1 VQILTGFLL
10 TVPFT
15 TRFPDL
21 DALQRYAYLAVL
33 VGSVIATGLIV
44 GPVAFHR
51 ILFRQ
56 GERPWLV
63 AAANHSARAGLA
75 FLALTT
81 SGVVWLVF
89 SVVIDRT
96 AGSIAMGA
104 ALLFFLTLWTG
115 IPLIARYRD

>member
-1 VQILTGFLL
+1 M
-10 TVPFT
+10 
-15 TRFPDL
+15 
-21 DALQRYAYLAVL
+21 QRYAYLAVL
-33 VGSVIATGLIV
+33 IGSVIATGLIV

-51 ILFRQ
+51 ILFHQ

-89 SVVIDRT
+89 SVVIDRM

-104 ALLFFLTLWTG
+104 ALLFFVCLWVG
-115 IPLIARYRD
+115 IPLIARNRD